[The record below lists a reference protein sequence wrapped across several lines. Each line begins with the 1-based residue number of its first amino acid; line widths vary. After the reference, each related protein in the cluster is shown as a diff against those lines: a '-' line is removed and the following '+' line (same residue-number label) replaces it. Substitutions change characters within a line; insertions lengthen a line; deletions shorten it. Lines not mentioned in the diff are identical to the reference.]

1 MTAKFRFESLLR
13 IREAEQAEKKEEFLA
28 AQSRLQ
34 AARNEFATLERRL
47 RAAQE
52 EAKASRAAGTL
63 DVGAL
68 RRRQA
73 YRAALVE
80 RLDETARFV
89 QELKNE
95 AEIKR
100 GELNDAIRETKIL
113 QKLKEKQ
120 ENERLEIERRR
131 GQKIADET
139 ATRQKIFERQ
149 KEKRDD
155 EIDD

>member
-13 IREAEQAEKKEEFLA
+13 IREAAQAEKKEEFLT

-34 AARNEFATLERRL
+34 TARNEYETLERRL
-47 RAAQE
+47 QAAQE
-52 EAKASRAAGTL
+52 EAKAARAAGTL
-63 DVGAL
+63 DVGSL
-68 RRRQA
+68 RRRQT

-80 RLDETARFV
+80 RLEEAARRV
-89 QELKNE
+89 QELN
-95 AEIKR
+95 AASEIKR

-120 ENERLEIERRR
+120 ENERLEAERRR
-131 GQKIADET
+131 GQKNADES
-139 ATRQKIFERQ
+139 ATRQKIFELQ

-155 EIDD
+155 RDE